1 MKKYFLVIA
10 RYKNEKQEI
19 FDNLISPI
27 NQRYCDKHGFEYVV
41 IGNDEPLEL
50 VRDNPTWWKFTIVQ
64 EWINNGRLQEGDIV
78 THFDA
83 DMVIV
88 KDDKSYQ
95 TDKSF
100 SYAIDNGNTHC
111 MGNYSITVNEWSAD
125 LINRI
130 LSEDLYQKLKDTD
143 HWQNFRE
150 QAAWY
155 TLSGILPHSWIS
167 FFDMPNYGFHSTIS
181 PELHYSLEDL
191 EKHVEV
197 RGPEWD
203 TTLLAEEADDAV
215 SQALQK
221 YNIVKSK
228 KEDTIVRHFAGGQ
241 PWAEEYFKPPAKK
254 VFQI

>member
-10 RYKNEKQEI
+10 RYKDEKQEI
-19 FDNLISPI
+19 FDNHISPI

-64 EWINNGRLQEGDIV
+64 DWINKGKLKQGDV
-78 THFDA
+78 LTHFDA
-83 DMVIV
+83 DMVVV
-88 KDDKSYQ
+88 KDDQPYQ
-95 TDKSF
+95 TNKSF

-111 MGNYSITVNEWSAD
+111 MGNYTITVNDWSID
-125 LINRI
+125 LIDRI
-130 LSEDLYQKLKDTD
+130 LSEDLYNKCKDLD

-155 TLSGILPHSWIS
+155 TMTGVLPHSWIS
-167 FFDMPNYGFHSTIS
+167 FFDMPNHGFHSTVS
-181 PELHYSLEDL
+181 PNLHYSLNDL
-191 EKHVEV
+191 DKHVEI
-197 RGPEWD
+197 RGPEWN
-203 TTLLAEEADDAV
+203 TTLLTEEADDPI
-215 SQALQK
+215 SESLQQ

-241 PWAEEYFKPPAKK
+241 PWNKAYFQSTKNEE
-254 VFQI
+254 